1 MKKLIIYDGQWGRYA
16 KCFGEHLGPSWIVRT
31 VDDLSTLM
39 AELPGADA
47 LLALDFPK
55 EALDAAQGLKLFL
68 FPGAGV
74 LQTDGRAYPAGCAVL
89 NVYEHG
95 VAVAEYV
102 LAAILMH
109 VTGIAAC
116 SETFRRG
123 NWTGSGR
130 MGGVPHDEAC
140 GKTLGLVGFGT
151 IGQAV
156 AQRALAFGMRVL
168 AICEGVPSAAP
179 RVDFLGGPDDLP
191 LLLRDC
197 DFLVIACPLTVQ
209 TRGMIGAAELS
220 MMKPSS
226 FLINVSRAEIIEER
240 ALYEALRDRRIAG
253 AALDVWYRYPEHTS
267 QILHGSAFPF
277 HQLPNVI
284 MTPHMAG
291 WTSAMVQRRIARMSD
306 TLKQY
311 ERGEPLAQVVLV
323 GAWVPQQ
330 RSPGVAL

>member
-1 MKKLIIYDGQWGRYA
+1 MKKLIIYDGQWAAYA
-16 KCFGEHLGPSWIVRT
+16 GCFREHLGASWSVRT
-31 VDDLSTLM
+31 ADHLSALM

-47 LLALDFPK
+47 LLALQPPE
-55 EALDAAQGLKLFL
+55 EALAAAQGLKLFL

-74 LQTDGRAYPAGCAVL
+74 LQPEARAYPAGCQVV
-89 NVYEHG
+89 NVYAHG
-95 VAVAEYV
+95 IAVAEYV
-102 LAAILMH
+102 LAAILMQ

-123 NWTGSGR
+123 SWAGSGR
-130 MGGVPHDEAC
+130 MGGVPHEEAC

-168 AICEGVPSAAP
+168 AVCEGVPSAAP
-179 RVDFLGGPDDLP
+179 RVDFLGQPDDLP
-191 LLLRDC
+191 LLLRDS
-197 DFLVIACPLTVQ
+197 DFLVIACPLTER
-209 TRGMIGAAELS
+209 TRDMIGVLQLS

-240 ALYEALRDRRIAG
+240 ALYEALRGRRIAG
-253 AALDVWYRYPEHTS
+253 AALDVWYRYPENAR
-267 QILHGSAFPF
+267 QISHGSAFPF
-277 HQLPNVI
+277 HELPNVI

-291 WTSAMVQRRIARMSD
+291 WTAAMVQRRIAGMCDS
-306 TLKQY
+306 LKQY

-323 GAWVPQQ
+323 GAWVPEQ